1 MGASRFYNA
10 VLFFCC
16 CCLFLFLLSKAL
28 FCFISFT
35 IIVLFFVFVFG
46 QFSFYSRIQT
56 LAKSNTYKIIFYIV
70 FLYFFS
76 YFFCLLI
83 CVFFTFSF
91 FFSSFFIS
99 YFQRHAATELE
110 DERQNSTATPN
121 GLYALVINEWIHLSG
136 LGPRQRPNLVLVFF
150 YFHCFLFLFF
160 KKYIVDSNKKLYK
173 AAGKERMHEVV
184 LLEEIDQLVST
195 CAVSIVID

>member
-91 FFSSFFIS
+91 FFFI
-99 YFQRHAATELE
+99 
-110 DERQNSTATPN
+110 
-121 GLYALVINEWIHLSG
+121 
-136 LGPRQRPNLVLVFF
+136 FF
-150 YFHCFLFLFF
+150 YFLFSKTRCYRIRRWKTEFNRNTQRFVRLGHKWVNSSFWFRAPTKTEFGLGFFLFP
-160 KKYIVDSNKKLYK
+160 
-173 AAGKERMHEVV
+173 
-184 LLEEIDQLVST
+184 LLSLPLLQKIY
-195 CAVSIVID
+195 CW